1 MTVVNGIPSGGYF
14 YIKIPK
20 DITMDVASAS
30 SHCSININ
38 STSYVAT
45 DCSAV

>member
-20 DITMDVASAS
+20 DITMDVASTS

-38 STSYVAT
+38 INIMENFLTIE
-45 DCSAV
+45 